1 MHDLASAQDC
11 TPDPSYDAAVCGF
24 HNFDGCIPINGCGS
38 TAAYYYLSSFTL
50 LVSFVLFNIFI
61 AIVLEGFA
69 NEKDRA
75 NGVLLR
81 QHVRPTIAWIRSP
94 SRIHETVRSC

>member
-1 MHDLASAQDC
+1 MHELANTQNCVS
-11 TPDPSYDAAVCGF
+11 DPSYDDNVCGF
-24 HNFDGCIPINGCGS
+24 HNFDGCLPLEGCGS
-38 TAAYYYLSSFTL
+38 TIAYYYLCTFTL
-50 LVSFVLFNIFI
+50 LVTFVLLNIFI

-81 QHVRPTIAWIRSP
+81 QHVRLKCRAFSL
-94 SRIHETVRSC
+94 